1 ALVDVVG
8 TPRGALCPRRC
19 CRRVA
24 ARAVHAAG
32 YPARGRGHRG
42 AVAGSLALGLVLGLA
57 GLTFAMRATGPL
69 LPNIPTAITARTAGL
84 APALLAA
91 LVAIELTG
99 PNGVVHVDVKIPA
112 VIVAGGLAALRV
124 PF

>member
-1 ALVDVVG
+1 
-8 TPRGALCPRRC
+8 
-19 CRRVA
+19 
-24 ARAVHAAG
+24 
-32 YPARGRGHRG
+32 
-42 AVAGSLALGLVLGLA
+42 VAGSLALGLVLGLA

-124 PF
+124 PFIVCVVAGALVAALLRALFHL

>member
-1 ALVDVVG
+1 M
-8 TPRGALCPRRC
+8 
-19 CRRVA
+19 
-24 ARAVHAAG
+24 
-32 YPARGRGHRG
+32 
-42 AVAGSLALGLVLGLA
+42 AGSLALGLVLGLA

-124 PF
+124 PFIVCVVAGALVAALLRALFHL

>member
-1 ALVDVVG
+1 M
-8 TPRGALCPRRC
+8 
-19 CRRVA
+19 
-24 ARAVHAAG
+24 
-32 YPARGRGHRG
+32 
-42 AVAGSLALGLVLGLA
+42 AGSLALGLVLGLA

-69 LPNIPTAITARTAGL
+69 LPNIPAAITARTAGL

-124 PF
+124 PFIVCVVAGALVAALLRALFHL

>member
-1 ALVDVVG
+1 M
-8 TPRGALCPRRC
+8 
-19 CRRVA
+19 
-24 ARAVHAAG
+24 
-32 YPARGRGHRG
+32 
-42 AVAGSLALGLVLGLA
+42 AGSLALGLVLGLA
-57 GLTFAMRATGPL
+57 GLTFTMRATGPL

-124 PF
+124 PFIVCVVAGALVAALLRALFHL